1 MSLVGTQQREMT
13 EEDFIILR
21 IFKMLP
27 LFFGRAAG
35 ANSTGL
41 GVSVTEVYHLSAPM
55 YGVNMD
61 YQLFDRGSR
70 WQNGLTGTLT

>member
-1 MSLVGTQQREMT
+1 MSPVGTQQREMT
-13 EEDFIILR
+13 EQDFIILR

-27 LFFGRAAG
+27 LFLGRATG

-41 GVSVTEVYHLSAPM
+41 GVSGTEVYHLSAPV
-55 YGVNMD
+55 YGGDMD